1 MKTLQNQDSE
11 IFEIL
16 KGEEDRQ
23 LKGMTLIPSENHT
36 SKAVLE
42 ALTSVLSDKYAEGY
56 PGRRYYAGNEYA
68 DKLETLVQER
78 AKALFGVP
86 YANVQPYS
94 GSPANLVIL
103 SALLEPG
110 ESLMGLNLLDGGH
123 LTHGWKFSMTSK
135 FWKSVPY
142 HMTVDGAIDM
152 EEVRRL
158 ALEEKPKIIIC
169 GGTAIPRAI
178 PFAEFAEIADEVG
191 AYLLADVS
199 HIAGLIAG
207 GAHESPVPYVHLV
220 MTTTH
225 KTLRGPRGA
234 MIMVTEKGLAKDED
248 LPTKIDKALIPGLQ
262 GGPHLNTIAG
272 IGVALNEDSEP
283 SFKEYANKVVE
294 NAKTLAE
301 ELKNKGFK
309 LVSDGTDNH
318 LILIDLIPTGVGRG
332 VFFHEGL
339 ERIGIYTNKNT
350 VPGDPSSPFYPSGL
364 RIGTPAVT
372 TRGMGE
378 VEMKLIAEWIAKFAE
393 HIKDI
398 KLPDDK
404 DTRKQVI
411 KDFRASLKNDSFYDE
426 MRAEVEEMC
435 VKFAVPGSIP
445 PVFG

>member
-1 MKTLQNQDSE
+1 MQKLQNSDPE
-11 IFEIL
+11 IYEIL
-16 KGEEDRQ
+16 KAEEDRQ

-36 SKAVLE
+36 SKEVLE

-56 PGRRYYAGNEYA
+56 PGKRYYAGNEYA
-68 DKLETLVQER
+68 DKLETLVQDR
-78 AKALFGVP
+78 AKRLFGVP

-94 GSPANLVIL
+94 GSPANLVIF
-103 SALLEPG
+103 SALLEVG
-110 ESLMGLNLLDGGH
+110 DKIMGLNLLDGGH

-135 FWKSVPY
+135 FWQSVPY
-142 HMTVDGAIDM
+142 HMTSEGAIDM

-158 ALEEKPKIIIC
+158 AREEKPKIIIC

-178 PFAEFAEIADEVG
+178 PFKEFAEIADEVG

-207 GAHESPVPYVHLV
+207 GAHESPVPYAHLV

-234 MIMVTEKGLAKDED
+234 MIMVTDKGLAKDEE
-248 LPTKIDKALIPGLQ
+248 LPEKIDKALIPGLQ

-272 IGVALNEDSEP
+272 IGVALSEDAKPE
-283 SFKEYANKVVE
+283 FKEYASRVVA
-294 NAKTLAE
+294 NAKTLAD
-301 ELKNKGFK
+301 ELKEKGFE
-309 LVSDGTDNH
+309 LVSGGTDNH
-318 LILIDLIPTGVGRG
+318 LILIDLTNTGVGRG
-332 VFFHEGL
+332 AFFHEGL

-350 VPGDPSSPFYPSGL
+350 VPGDLSSPFYPSGL

-378 VEMKLIAEWIAKFAE
+378 AEMKQIAEWIYRFAS

-398 KLPDDK
+398 KLPEDK
-404 DTRKQVI
+404 AERKQVI
-411 KDFRASLKNDSFYDE
+411 KDFRVSLKSDGFYDE
-426 MRAEVEEMC
+426 LRAEVESMC
-435 VKFAVPGSIP
+435 EKFRVPG
-445 PVFG
+445 V